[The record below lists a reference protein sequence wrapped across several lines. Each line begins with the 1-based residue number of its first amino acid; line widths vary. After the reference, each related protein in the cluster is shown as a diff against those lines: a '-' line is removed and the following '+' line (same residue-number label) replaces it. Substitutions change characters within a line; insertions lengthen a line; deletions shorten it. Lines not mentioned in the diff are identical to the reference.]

1 MVSKITD
8 MINKSEPGSNFNMTP
23 LKQEELRPIDII
35 ELIDDKEKALAQLSQ
50 KIIIPPYYF
59 EGQVGTCLP
68 KLLK

>member
-1 MVSKITD
+1 
-8 MINKSEPGSNFNMTP
+8 MIDKSEPGNNFNTTP
-23 LKQEELRPIDII
+23 LTQEELRPIDII

-50 KIIIPPYYF
+50 KIIIPQSYF